1 MDSFQ
6 ESQITA
12 SQGSTGFRAGSTQ
25 FSTEGTSESD
35 LREDWWTPEGSLT
48 SGTERGGQEPR
59 RRTAKKT
66 GRYRAPGSPGPVG
79 TAASSSSEPCPPARV
94 PSSARWTCSYTP
106 RPPATRRPP
115 ARLRPPHPAAHAPSG
130 FCSGVTSSPKPPHT
144 LLGPALSTCWQFPE
158 HTRLLLP
165 EPLRPRLPT
174 RECSPPDPWHSRG
187 LSSFRAE
194 LQKGLPGPPLTLS
207 PGSPLQRLIYFCHR
221 FIVGCKY
228 LLLDYLTV
236 CQSYRNSAP

>member
-1 MDSFQ
+1 MDPGRKSDVWDR
-6 ESQITA
+6 A
-12 SQGSTGFRAGSTQ
+12 RRTGTKAENRQ
-25 FSTEGTSESD
+25 
-35 LREDWWTPEGSLT
+35 EDWQVPSPGVPGPSGNGSLVIIRALPA
-48 SGTERGGQEPR
+48 SPR
-59 RRTAKKT
+59 SILSQMDLLIHT
-66 GRYRAPGSPGPVG
+66 
-79 TAASSSSEPCPPARV
+79 
-94 PSSARWTCSYTP
+94 

-130 FCSGVTSSPKPPHT
+130 FCSGVTSSPKPPRL

-207 PGSPLQRLIYFCHR
+207 PDSLLQRLIYFCHR

-228 LLLDYLTV
+228 LLLD
-236 CQSYRNSAP
+236 

>member
-94 PSSARWTCSYTP
+94 PFSARWTCSYTHGLQP
-106 RPPATRRPP
+106 HGARLPASGPHTQQPTLPQVSVRVSHPLRSLPACCWVQHSPPAGSFQNTPGSFSLSLCAHGSPRGNAPLLTLGT
-115 ARLRPPHPAAHAPSG
+115 AGASHPSEQSCRKAS
-130 FCSGVTSSPKPPHT
+130 
-144 LLGPALSTCWQFPE
+144 
-158 HTRLLLP
+158 
-165 EPLRPRLPT
+165 
-174 RECSPPDPWHSRG
+174 
-187 LSSFRAE
+187 
-194 LQKGLPGPPLTLS
+194 PGPLSPSPLTLCCS
-207 PGSPLQRLIYFCHR
+207 
-221 FIVGCKY
+221 V
-228 LLLDYLTV
+228 
-236 CQSYRNSAP
+236 